1 GVARSATG
9 RRPFRLGRATAA
21 RRGASICPGW
31 RCRATSRPGI
41 ATATAY
47 SRPSYRCATRSGG
60 PAEMKAFAQSPFTRH
75 PRARERGA
83 ALLIALVILVA
94 LTMAGIAMMR
104 SVDTAT
110 LVAGNIGFRQATIN
124 AADQGIQGAYNYIY
138 PRMAAL
144 SGQKTDDAA
153 NGFTGITP
161 LGEAPDWYL
170 SSSNAG
176 WANAVSCNGTTP
188 ATACTSFGPGGSAVD
203 SAGNNVTYVIHR
215 LCDASG
221 TVCGQTQANP
231 STATGG
237 VDMSSPNF
245 FVPPPSQHYRV
256 TVRVNGP
263 RNSVAYVQ

>member
-1 GVARSATG
+1 
-9 RRPFRLGRATAA
+9 
-21 RRGASICPGW
+21 
-31 RCRATSRPGI
+31 
-41 ATATAY
+41 
-47 SRPSYRCATRSGG
+47 
-60 PAEMKAFAQSPFTRH
+60 MKALAQIQFPRH
-75 PRARERGA
+75 PRTRERGA
-83 ALLIALVILVA
+83 ALLIALVVLVA

-110 LVAGNIGFRQATIN
+110 LVAGNVGFRQATIN

-138 PRMAAL
+138 PKMAAL
-144 SGQKTDDAA
+144 SSQSTDDAA
-153 NGFTGITP
+153 NGFTGVTP

-170 SSSNAG
+170 SPSNAG
-176 WANAVSCNGTTP
+176 WANAVSCNGGNGP
-188 ATACTSFGPGGSAVD
+188 AACSSFGPGGTSVD

-263 RNSVAYVQ
+263 RNSVAYVQTLVRGQ